1 MRNHMRKILML
12 VAIAAVLTGA
22 AASPQAAPAQMMSPV
37 LAKME
42 QAGRDL
48 KTLQAGISQEKIDRT
63 LGVKE
68 NSTGTLW
75 YKAAEEGKE
84 RILLQYTAP
93 IPETVSVVGD
103 KVVIYQPKL
112 NQVFITSRKATAGK
126 NRSLGFVGLAY
137 SDAASQLRDKYA
149 VTILGD
155 TTVDGRKV
163 TQIQLDPKDK
173 SDGVQGIQLWVDQQT
188 WLPVKYFIQ
197 EKSARTTIVLSG
209 MKPNVKIDDDRFQID
224 YPKSAKVVQG

>member
-1 MRNHMRKILML
+1 ML

-84 RILLQYTAP
+84 RILLQYTSP

-149 VTILGD
+149 VTVLGD
-155 TTVDGRKV
+155 TVVDGRKV

-209 MKPNVKIDDDRFQID
+209 MKPNVKIDDNKFQID
-224 YPKSAKVVQG
+224 YPKNAQVVQG